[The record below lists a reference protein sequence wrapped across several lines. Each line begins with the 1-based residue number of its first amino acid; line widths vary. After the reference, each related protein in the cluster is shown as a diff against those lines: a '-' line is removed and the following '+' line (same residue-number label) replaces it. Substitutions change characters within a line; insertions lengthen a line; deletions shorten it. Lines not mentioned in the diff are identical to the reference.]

1 MDRLTR
7 LRLLY
12 RRWAASPLAR
22 ALRVLLVVAAL
33 AIMAWSLLI
42 GVRDLQAR
50 AAPVDMRLA
59 GIGFGGVLLAS
70 LLGSA
75 VWFALLGAFRLR
87 TPWRQSIVIHMT
99 SNVAKYIP
107 GYGWHYVSKGYFLRE
122 TARPEA
128 VFLVIFSELV
138 VVLSSGAVLGLAAA
152 AGYALPILGYTLAP
166 WGAWLLILTLLGA
179 TVGWLA
185 FVYRRLAA
193 GGVSAHPWRDRAQT
207 ACWATAAWL
216 LGGVGWLAFAAGLH
230 LFVLALDNTL
240 AITYPLSVLALT
252 FSSIVS
258 ILVIFVPAGLGVREV
273 TMAALLAPAVPPAL
287 GVTISILLRLAVI
300 VSELL
305 QLGLVLFWAQHW
317 PKNLKNTLFLEKQ
330 RENTPNGL
338 L

>member
-1 MDRLTR
+1 MDRLER

-22 ALRVLLVVAAL
+22 ALRTLLVVAAL
-33 AIMAWSLLI
+33 AIMGWSLLI

-50 AAPVDMRLA
+50 AAPVDVRLA
-59 GIGFGGVLLAS
+59 GIGFAGVLLAS

-75 VWFALLGAFRLR
+75 VWFALLCAFRLR

-107 GYGWHYVSKGYFLRE
+107 GYGWHYVSKGYFLQE

-152 AGYALPILGYTLAP
+152 AHYALPILGYTLAP
-166 WGAWLLILTLLGA
+166 WAAWLLILTLLGA
-179 TVGWLA
+179 AAGWLS

-193 GGVSAHPWRDRAQT
+193 GGGAHPWRDRAQT
-207 ACWATAAWL
+207 SFWAAAAWL
-216 LGGVGWLAFAAGLH
+216 LGGIGWLAFAAGLH
-230 LFVLALDNTL
+230 LFVLALDSAL

-317 PKNLKNTLFLEKQ
+317 PQNLKNTIFLEKQ
-330 RENTPNGL
+330 RGNTPNGL